1 MKKLLLGILLILV
14 AQASLAQDTLPR
26 FSVRNAGNNRIV
38 IGWVNNYPVV
48 KQISIQRAFDSLG
61 IYKTILSVADPTA
74 VQNGYVDNQAPNDH
88 MYYRLFL
95 MLDGSQFIFSPA
107 KKPFLDTANRQTVAL
122 PNAGAL
128 PGAVPSPKDSAA
140 TVIKKPEYIPSVY
153 VYTNK
158 EGYVFVNLPDA
169 EQKKYRIK
177 FYDSDGSLL
186 FELKQIRDQAL
197 TLDKTNFL
205 HAGWFRFELFNE
217 DKLVEENKFYL
228 SRDF

>member
-1 MKKLLLGILLILV
+1 MKQLLLTILLLTAIHNLY
-14 AQASLAQDTLPR
+14 AQDTLPR
-26 FSVRNAGNNRIV
+26 FSVRNVGNNRIV

-61 IYKTILSVADPTA
+61 IYKTILSVADPQA

-88 MYYRLFL
+88 MFYRLFI

-107 KKPFLDTANRQTVAL
+107 RKPLLDTANRRGVAL
-122 PNAGAL
+122 PNAGAA
-128 PGAVPSPKDSAA
+128 PGSVLSPKDSTAA
-140 TVIKKPEYIPSVY
+140 AVRKPEYVPSVY

-158 EGYVFVNLPDA
+158 DGYVFVNLPDA
-169 EQKKYRIK
+169 EQQKYRIK

-186 FELKQIRDQAL
+186 FELKQIREQAL

-205 HAGWFRFELFNE
+205 HAGWFRFELFNGE
-217 DKLVEENKFYL
+217 KLVEENRFYL